1 MLSLTRI
8 RNNPDQ
14 IKAGLEAK
22 NESIDLDKILKL
34 DEKHRDKIH
43 QLNEMRAERNRAS
56 EAIAE
61 AKRAGKDS
69 DDAIAAM
76 RKGSDAINDLEKEVS
91 DLGQTLNEQLELI
104 PNIPHDTVP
113 VGQDETANQ
122 VIREWG
128 DPLAVDFDVKSH
140 VEIGL
145 ELKLFDFERGSKISG
160 SGFPLLTGLGAK
172 LERVLINFMLELHVQ
187 KHGFTEIFPPFL
199 TRAEAPRTCGQ
210 LPKFADDM
218 YYIEKDDLYL
228 IPTAEVPVTYIF
240 SDEIMDE
247 DDLPVNYAAYS
258 ACFRREAG
266 SYGKGTRGLLRLHQ
280 FNKVEMVKFVE
291 PITSYD
297 ELESLTSQAEE
308 VLQQLGLHY
317 RVVALSTGDLSFAAA
332 KCYDLE
338 VWAPGEGK
346 WLEVSSCSNYEDF
359 QARRGNIRY
368 RRIADKIVDFVHTLN
383 GSGLATPRLMVA
395 LLESYQTPDG
405 KVLLPQVLHEPLA
418 NCVFIGFIL

>member
-34 DEKHRDKIH
+34 DEEHRDKIH

-61 AKRAGKDS
+61 EKRAGKDS

-76 RKGSDAINDLEKEVS
+76 RKVSDAIKDLEKEVS
-91 DLGQTLNEQLELI
+91 NLGQTLDEQLELI

-128 DPLAVDFDVKSH
+128 EPLAADFDLKSH

-145 ELKLFDFERGSKISG
+145 ELNLFDLERGSKISG

-172 LERVLINFMLELHVQ
+172 LERILINFMLELHVQ

-228 IPTAEVPVTYIF
+228 IPTAEVPVTNIF
-240 SDEIMDE
+240 SNEIMDE
-247 DDLPVNYAAYS
+247 GDLPGNYVAYS

-266 SYGKGTRGLLRLHQ
+266 SYGKDTHGLLRLHQ

-291 PITSYD
+291 PKTSYD
-297 ELESLTSQAEE
+297 ELDSITSQAEE

-317 RVVALSTGDLSFAAA
+317 RVVALSTSDLSFAAA

-346 WLEVSSCSNYEDF
+346 WLEVSSCSNFEDF

-368 RRIADKIVDFVHTLN
+368 RRTADKKVDFVHTLN

-395 LLESYQTPDG
+395 LLETYQTPDG
-405 KVLLPQVLHEPLA
+405 KVLLPQVLHELMGQE
-418 NCVFIGFIL
+418 VLG

>member
-34 DEKHRDKIH
+34 DEEHRDKIH

-76 RKGSDAINDLEKEVS
+76 RKVSDAIKDLEKEVS
-91 DLGQTLNEQLELI
+91 NLGQTLDEQLELI

-113 VGQDETANQ
+113 VGQDESANQ

-128 DPLAVDFDVKSH
+128 EPLAADFDIKSH

-145 ELKLFDFERGSKISG
+145 ELNLFDLERGSKISG

-172 LERVLINFMLELHVQ
+172 LERVLINYMLELHVQ

-228 IPTAEVPVTYIF
+228 IPTAEVPVTNIF
-240 SDEIMDE
+240 SNEIMDE
-247 DDLPVNYAAYS
+247 GDLPGNYAAYS

-266 SYGKGTRGLLRLHQ
+266 SYGKDTHGLLRLHQ

-291 PITSYD
+291 PKTSYD
-297 ELESLTSQAEE
+297 ELESITSQAEE

-317 RVVALSTGDLSFAAA
+317 RVVALSTSDLSFAAA

-338 VWAPGEGK
+338 VWTPGEGK
-346 WLEVSSCSNYEDF
+346 WLEVSSCSNFEDF

-368 RRIADKIVDFVHTLN
+368 RRTADKKVDFVHTLN

-395 LLESYQTPDG
+395 LLETYQTPDG
-405 KVLLPQVLHEPLA
+405 KVLLPQVLHEPMDQEVL
-418 NCVFIGFIL
+418 G

>member
-34 DEKHRDKIH
+34 DEEHRDKIH

-61 AKRAGKDS
+61 EKRAGKDS

-76 RKGSDAINDLEKEVS
+76 RKVSDAIKDLEKEVS
-91 DLGQTLNEQLELI
+91 NLGQTLDEQLELI

-128 DPLAVDFDVKSH
+128 EPLAADFDLKSH

-145 ELKLFDFERGSKISG
+145 KLNLFDLERGSKISG

-172 LERVLINFMLELHVQ
+172 LERILINFMLELHVQ

-228 IPTAEVPVTYIF
+228 IPTAEVPVTNIF
-240 SDEIMDE
+240 SNEIMDE
-247 DDLPVNYAAYS
+247 GDLPGNYAAYS

-266 SYGKGTRGLLRLHQ
+266 SYGKDTHGLLRLHQ

-291 PITSYD
+291 PKTSYD
-297 ELESLTSQAEE
+297 ELESITSQAEE

-317 RVVALSTGDLSFAAA
+317 RVVALSTSDLSFAAA

-346 WLEVSSCSNYEDF
+346 WLEVSSCSNFEDF

-368 RRIADKIVDFVHTLN
+368 RRTSDKKVDFVHTLN

-395 LLESYQTPDG
+395 LLETYQTPDG
-405 KVLLPQVLHEPLA
+405 KVLLPQVLHELMGQE
-418 NCVFIGFIL
+418 VLG

>member
-76 RKGSDAINDLEKEVS
+76 RKGSDAIKDSEKEVS
-91 DLGQTLNEQLELI
+91 DLGQTLDEQLELI

-113 VGQDETANQ
+113 VGQDKTANQ

-145 ELKLFDFERGSKISG
+145 ELKLFDLERGSKISG

-247 DDLPVNYAAYS
+247 DDLPGNYAAYS

-405 KVLLPQVLHEPLA
+405 KVLLPQVLHEPMGQEVL
-418 NCVFIGFIL
+418 G

>member
-8 RNNPDQ
+8 RNNPDL

-22 NESIDLDKILKL
+22 NESINLDEILKL
-34 DEKHRDKIH
+34 DEKNRDNIH
-43 QLNEMRAERNRAS
+43 QLNELRAERNRAS
-56 EAIAE
+56 EEIAG
-61 AKRAGKDS
+61 AKRAGKNS
-69 DDAIAAM
+69 DDAIAEM
-76 RKGSDAINDLEKEVS
+76 KKVSDAIKNLEKEVS
-91 DLGQTLNEQLELI
+91 ELGQMLDERLDLI
-104 PNIPHDTVP
+104 PNVPHDTVP
-113 VGQDETANQ
+113 VGQDENANQ

-128 DPLAVDFDVKSH
+128 EPPAKDFDLKSH

-145 ELKLFDFERGSKISG
+145 ELNLFDLERGSKISG

-172 LERVLINFMLELHVQ
+172 LERVLINYMLDIHVQ

-199 TRAEAPRTCGQ
+199 TRAEAPHTCGQ

-228 IPTAEVPVTYIF
+228 IPTAEVPVTNIF
-240 SDEIMDE
+240 NDEIMDE
-247 DDLPVNYAAYS
+247 SDLPGNYAAYS

-266 SYGKGTRGLLRLHQ
+266 SYGKDTHGLLRLHQ

-291 PITSYD
+291 PKTSYD
-297 ELESLTSQAEE
+297 ELESITSQAEE

-317 RVVALSTGDLSFAAA
+317 RVVALNTSDLSFAAA

-338 VWAPGEGK
+338 VWAPGENK
-346 WLEVSSCSNYEDF
+346 WLEVSSCSNFEDF

-368 RRIADKIVDFVHTLN
+368 RRAVDKKVDFVHTLN
-383 GSGLATPRLMVA
+383 GSGLATPRLMIA
-395 LLESYQTPDG
+395 LLETYQTPDG
-405 KVLLPQVLHEPLA
+405 KVLLPQALHEPMDQKVL
-418 NCVFIGFIL
+418 G

>member
-76 RKGSDAINDLEKEVS
+76 RKGSDAIKDLEKEVS

-145 ELKLFDFERGSKISG
+145 ELKLFDLERGSKISG

-247 DDLPVNYAAYS
+247 DDLPGNYAAYS

-266 SYGKGTRGLLRLHQ
+266 SHGKGTRGLLRLHQ

-368 RRIADKIVDFVHTLN
+368 RRTADKKVDFVHTLN

-405 KVLLPQVLHEPLA
+405 KVLLPQVLHEPMGQEVL
-418 NCVFIGFIL
+418 G

>member
-8 RNNPDQ
+8 RNNPDL

-22 NESIDLDKILKL
+22 NESINLDEILKL
-34 DEKHRDKIH
+34 DEKHRDNIH

-56 EAIAE
+56 EEIAG
-61 AKRAGKDS
+61 AKRAGKNS
-69 DDAIAAM
+69 DDAIAEM
-76 RKGSDAINDLEKEVS
+76 KKVSDAIKNLEKEVS
-91 DLGQTLNEQLELI
+91 ELGQTLDQRLDLI
-104 PNIPHDTVP
+104 PNVPHDTVP
-113 VGQDETANQ
+113 VGQDENANE

-128 DPLAVDFDVKSH
+128 EPPVADFDLKSH

-145 ELKLFDFERGSKISG
+145 DLNLFDLERGSKISG

-172 LERVLINFMLELHVQ
+172 LERVLINYMLDIHVQ

-199 TRAEAPRTCGQ
+199 TRAEAPHTCGQ

-228 IPTAEVPVTYIF
+228 IPTAEVPVTNIF
-240 SDEIMDE
+240 NDEIMDE
-247 DDLPVNYAAYS
+247 SDLPGNYAAYS

-266 SYGKGTRGLLRLHQ
+266 SYGKDTHGLLRLHQ

-291 PITSYD
+291 PKTSYD
-297 ELESLTSQAEE
+297 ELESITSQAEE

-317 RVVALSTGDLSFAAA
+317 RVVALNTSDLSFAAA

-338 VWAPGEGK
+338 VWAPGERK
-346 WLEVSSCSNYEDF
+346 WLEVSSCSNFEDF

-368 RRIADKIVDFVHTLN
+368 RRAVDKKVDFVHTLN
-383 GSGLATPRLMVA
+383 GSGLATPRLMIA
-395 LLESYQTPDG
+395 LLETYQTPDG
-405 KVLLPQVLHEPLA
+405 KVLLPQVLHEPMDQEVL
-418 NCVFIGFIL
+418 G

>member
-22 NESIDLDKILKL
+22 NESIDLDKILKI
-34 DEKHRDKIH
+34 DEIHRDKIH
-43 QLNEMRAERNRAS
+43 QLNEMRAESNRAS

-69 DDAIAAM
+69 NDAIAAM
-76 RKGSDAINDLEKEVS
+76 RKVSDAIKDLEKEVS
-91 DLGQTLNEQLELI
+91 NLEQTLDEQLKLI

-122 VIREWG
+122 VIRERG
-128 DPLAVDFDVKSH
+128 EPLAADFELKSH
-140 VEIGL
+140 LEIGL
-145 ELKLFDFERGSKISG
+145 ELNLFDLERGSKISG

-172 LERVLINFMLELHVQ
+172 LERVLINYMLELHVQ

-199 TRAEAPRTCGQ
+199 TRAEAPFTCGQ

-228 IPTAEVPVTYIF
+228 IPTAEVPVTNIF
-240 SDEIMDE
+240 SDEIIAE
-247 DDLPVNYAAYS
+247 DDLPGNYAAYS

-266 SYGKGTRGLLRLHQ
+266 SYGKDTHGLLRLHQ

-291 PITSYD
+291 PKTSYD
-297 ELESLTSQAEE
+297 ELESITSQAEE

-317 RVVALSTGDLSFAAA
+317 RVVALNTSDLSFAAA

-346 WLEVSSCSNYEDF
+346 WLEVSSCSNFEDF

-368 RRIADKIVDFVHTLN
+368 RRIADKKVDFVHTLN

-395 LLESYQTPDG
+395 LLETYQTPDG
-405 KVLLPQVLHEPLA
+405 KVLLPQVLHERMGQEVL
-418 NCVFIGFIL
+418 G

>member
-34 DEKHRDKIH
+34 DEEHRDKIH

-76 RKGSDAINDLEKEVS
+76 RKVSDAIKDLEKEVS
-91 DLGQTLNEQLELI
+91 NLGQTLDEQLELI

-113 VGQDETANQ
+113 VGQDEAANQ

-128 DPLAVDFDVKSH
+128 EPLAADFDIKSH

-145 ELKLFDFERGSKISG
+145 ELNLFDLERGSKISG

-172 LERVLINFMLELHVQ
+172 LERVLINYMLELHVQ

-228 IPTAEVPVTYIF
+228 IPTAEVPVTNIF
-240 SDEIMDE
+240 SNEIMDE
-247 DDLPVNYAAYS
+247 GDLPGNYAAYS

-266 SYGKGTRGLLRLHQ
+266 SYGKDTHGLLRLHQ

-291 PITSYD
+291 PKTSYD
-297 ELESLTSQAEE
+297 ELESITSQAEE

-317 RVVALSTGDLSFAAA
+317 RVVSLSTSDLSFAAA

-346 WLEVSSCSNYEDF
+346 WLEVSSCSNFEDF

-368 RRIADKIVDFVHTLN
+368 RRTADKKVDFVHTLN

-395 LLESYQTPDG
+395 LLETYQTPDG
-405 KVLLPQVLHEPLA
+405 KVLLPQVLHELMGQE
-418 NCVFIGFIL
+418 VLG

>member
-76 RKGSDAINDLEKEVS
+76 RKGSDAIKDSEKEVS
-91 DLGQTLNEQLELI
+91 DLGQALDEQLELI

-145 ELKLFDFERGSKISG
+145 ELKLFDLERGSKISG

-266 SYGKGTRGLLRLHQ
+266 SYGKDTHGLLRLHQ

-368 RRIADKIVDFVHTLN
+368 RRIADKKVDFVHTLN

-395 LLESYQTPDG
+395 LLETYQTPDG
-405 KVLLPQVLHEPLA
+405 KVLLPQVLHEPMGQEVL
-418 NCVFIGFIL
+418 G

>member
-34 DEKHRDKIH
+34 DEEHRDKIH
-43 QLNEMRAERNRAS
+43 QLNEMRAERNCAS
-56 EAIAE
+56 EAIADK
-61 AKRAGKDS
+61 KRAGKDS

-76 RKGSDAINDLEKEVS
+76 RKVSDAIKDLEKEVS
-91 DLGQTLNEQLELI
+91 NLGQTLDEKLELI

-128 DPLAVDFDVKSH
+128 EPLAADFDLKSH

-145 ELKLFDFERGSKISG
+145 ELNLFDLERGSKISG

-172 LERVLINFMLELHVQ
+172 LERILINFMLELHVQ

-228 IPTAEVPVTYIF
+228 IPTAEVPVTNIF
-240 SDEIMDE
+240 SNEIMDE
-247 DDLPVNYAAYS
+247 GDLPGNYVAYS

-266 SYGKGTRGLLRLHQ
+266 SYGKDTHGLLRLHQ

-291 PITSYD
+291 PKTSYD
-297 ELESLTSQAEE
+297 ELDNITSQAEE

-317 RVVALSTGDLSFAAA
+317 RVVALSTSDLSFAAA

-346 WLEVSSCSNYEDF
+346 WLEVSSCSNFEDF

-368 RRIADKIVDFVHTLN
+368 RRTADKKVDFVHTLN

-395 LLESYQTPDG
+395 LLETYQTPDG
-405 KVLLPQVLHEPLA
+405 KVLLPQVLHGPMGQEVL
-418 NCVFIGFIL
+418 G

>member
-76 RKGSDAINDLEKEVS
+76 RKGSDAIKDSEKEVS
-91 DLGQTLNEQLELI
+91 DLGQTLDEQLELI

-113 VGQDETANQ
+113 VGQDKTANQ

-145 ELKLFDFERGSKISG
+145 ELKLFDLERGSKISG

-247 DDLPVNYAAYS
+247 DDLPGNYAAYS

-308 VLQQLGLHY
+308 VLQLLGLHY

-368 RRIADKIVDFVHTLN
+368 RRTADKKVDFVHTLN

-395 LLESYQTPDG
+395 LLETYQTPDG
-405 KVLLPQVLHEPLA
+405 KVLLPQVLHEPMGQEVL
-418 NCVFIGFIL
+418 G

>member
-8 RNNPDQ
+8 RNNPDL

-22 NESIDLDKILKL
+22 NESINLDEILKL
-34 DEKHRDKIH
+34 DEKHRDNIH

-56 EAIAE
+56 EEIAGT
-61 AKRAGKDS
+61 KRAGKNS
-69 DDAIAAM
+69 DDAIAEM
-76 RKGSDAINDLEKEVS
+76 KKVSDAIKNLEKEVS
-91 DLGQTLNEQLELI
+91 ELGQMLDERLDLI
-104 PNIPHDTVP
+104 PNVPHDTVP
-113 VGQDETANQ
+113 VGQDENANQ

-128 DPLAVDFDVKSH
+128 EPPAKDFDLKSH

-145 ELKLFDFERGSKISG
+145 ELNLFDLERGSKISG

-172 LERVLINFMLELHVQ
+172 LERVLINYMLDIHVQ
-187 KHGFTEIFPPFL
+187 KHSFTEIFPPFL
-199 TRAEAPRTCGQ
+199 TRAEAPHTCGQ

-228 IPTAEVPVTYIF
+228 IPTAEVPMTNIF
-240 SDEIMDE
+240 NDEIMDE
-247 DDLPVNYAAYS
+247 SDLPGNYAAYS

-266 SYGKGTRGLLRLHQ
+266 SYGKDTHGLLRLHQ

-291 PITSYD
+291 PKTSYD
-297 ELESLTSQAEE
+297 ELESITSQAEE

-317 RVVALSTGDLSFAAA
+317 RVVALNTSDLSFAAA

-338 VWAPGEGK
+338 VWAPGESK
-346 WLEVSSCSNYEDF
+346 WLEVSSCSNFEDF

-368 RRIADKIVDFVHTLN
+368 RRTVDKKVDFVHTLN
-383 GSGLATPRLMVA
+383 GSGLATPRLMIA
-395 LLESYQTPDG
+395 LLETYQTPDG
-405 KVLLPQVLHEPLA
+405 KVLLPQVLHEPMDQEVL
-418 NCVFIGFIL
+418 G